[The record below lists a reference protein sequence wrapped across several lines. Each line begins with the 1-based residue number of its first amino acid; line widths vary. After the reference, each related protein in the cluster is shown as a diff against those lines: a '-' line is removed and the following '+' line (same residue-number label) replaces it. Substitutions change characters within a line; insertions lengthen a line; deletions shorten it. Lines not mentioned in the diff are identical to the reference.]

1 MAKGKHATALFEVMN
16 KSRYSGNGRG
26 GEPAGS
32 SGGGGGGGGLPT
44 PKWWF
49 KSRNAGGGNE
59 VRTIAP
65 GAAAPVE
72 PAVVE
77 EPVAPVTVVE
87 EPVVRAAAAAAPA
100 MMPPLASSIDVPPA
114 GMASPTPRVQPVA
127 VSLDPDKQQIS
138 LRLSYTS
145 ALIGG
150 FSVFIALGLA
160 VLIGKSLSRGP
171 STAIAN
177 TSTQVLRQR
186 PPTPG
191 VMNVSGRRVVDR
203 NNNGIDDAAESA
215 NSRGGAV
222 TSTGTHN
229 PQQPSFN
236 DPRPP
241 ATFFTDDPHRSSGLN
256 YAIIQG
262 YPGKE
267 REMAEQAAAFLT
279 KNGVPC
285 TVEQNLPNWRTVW
298 PDGYMV
304 VGIRGFAKT
313 LNNPALEAYKKQIMT
328 LSAKYTGG
336 RSGFKAF
343 SPAMYSWKK
352 SN

>member
-1 MAKGKHATALFEVMN
+1 MAKGKHATALFEVMS
-16 KSRYSGNGRG
+16 KSRFSGGRG
-26 GEPAGS
+26 ESAS
-32 SGGGGGGGGLPT
+32 SGGGIPT

-49 KSRNAGGGNE
+49 KSRGGNGNE
-59 VRTIAP
+59 IRTMAP
-65 GAAAPVE
+65 ETSSAVDIEEAAAP
-72 PAVVE
+72 PLE
-77 EPVAPVTVVE
+77 EPPARPAPV
-87 EPVVRAAAAAAPA
+87 
-100 MMPPLASSIDVPPA
+100 MMPPLASSIDVPQVS
-114 GMASPTPRVQPVA
+114 MAAPTPRVQPVA

-150 FSVFIALGLA
+150 FGIFIALGLA
-160 VLIGKSLSRGP
+160 VLIGKALSRGP

-177 TSTQVLRQR
+177 TSTQVLKQR

-191 VMNVSGRRVVDR
+191 VMNVTARRGEQGNVNDFID
-203 NNNGIDDAAESA
+203 NGGSRTASA
-215 NSRGGAV
+215 

-229 PQQPSFN
+229 PQQQSFN

-241 ATFFTDDPHRSSGLN
+241 ATFFTDDAHRSSGLN

-262 YPGKE
+262 YPAKE
-267 REMAEQAAAFLT
+267 KEMADQAAAFLT
-279 KNGVPC
+279 KNGIPC
-285 TVEQNLPNWRTVW
+285 TVEQNLPNWKMAW
-298 PDGYMV
+298 PDAYLV

-313 LNNPALEAYKKQIMT
+313 SNNPPLEAYKTQIMG

-343 SPAMYSWKK
+343 APAMYSWKK